1 MNKPKKKK
9 EKKEKSFN
17 TLNHSIPLTEE
28 EIISLRNERKETVK
42 FYESLRAAKKD

>member
-1 MNKPKKKK
+1 MENSK

-28 EIISLRNERKETVK
+28 EIISLRNERKATIK
-42 FYESLRAAKKD
+42 IYNNMKSAKK